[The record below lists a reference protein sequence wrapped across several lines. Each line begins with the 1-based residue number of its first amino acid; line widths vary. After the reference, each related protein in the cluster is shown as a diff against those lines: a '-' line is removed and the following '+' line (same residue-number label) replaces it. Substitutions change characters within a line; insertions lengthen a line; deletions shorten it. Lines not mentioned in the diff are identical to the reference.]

1 MNRMPF
7 DPISF
12 HAGRR
17 QLLQWLSAAGALGV
31 AAPSFAAG
39 LTAAAPLREVP
50 TAVPA
55 VPTWL
60 AACWERGDQFQ
71 VGVLGVDPLREIASF
86 TVPTRAHGLC
96 AEAGGSV
103 LVVARRPGD
112 WLLRWR
118 PTANRDG
125 DAPQAMP
132 LLFWIEPQRAFNGH
146 VVASADGRTL
156 YTTETNLDTGDSC
169 IGVRDARTM
178 VKRDEWPTHGID
190 AHQLLWDRSKPEHLI
205 VANGGVP
212 TAPETGRAKLNLQ
225 RMDSSLVRID
235 ARSGRLDG
243 QWRLADPR
251 LSMRHLAWS
260 TDTSATLGIAMQ
272 SEHAGAEAKAAAPV
286 LAVFDG
292 ERVRAVLPPPV
303 SASPA
308 GTSLVGASPV
318 TPSLA
323 LPSLAGYGGDIAAHR
338 DGFIVSC
345 PRAQGVAHFSSRGDW
360 RDFTPMADAC
370 ALAAVPSASGD
381 RLWVAGRSAVAA
393 WPEAAD
399 AAGAS
404 VTTASVTTAW
414 AATALVATGL
424 PHRASTAPD
433 ISRLDN
439 HWAAIATPATPNTSG

>member
-12 HAGRR
+12 HADRR

-39 LTAAAPLREVP
+39 LTAAAPLRKVP

-60 AACWERGDQFQ
+60 AACWERADQFQ

-86 TVPTRAHGLC
+86 TVPTRAHGLW

-118 PTANRDG
+118 PNANRDG

-156 YTTETNLDTGDSC
+156 YTTETNLDTGGSC
-169 IGVRDARTM
+169 IGVRDARTLA
-178 VKRDEWPTHGID
+178 KRDEWATHGID
-190 AHQLLWDRSKPEHLI
+190 AHQLVWDRSKPGHLM

-212 TAPETGRAKLNLQ
+212 TAPETGRAKLNLAQ
-225 RMDSSLVRID
+225 MDSSLVRID
-235 ARSGRLDG
+235 ARTGQLDG

-251 LSMRHLAWS
+251 LSLRHLVWS
-260 TDTSATLGIAMQ
+260 ADASSTLGIAMQ
-272 SEHAGAEAKAAAPV
+272 AEHADAESKAAAPV

-292 ERVRAVLPPPV
+292 DALRVAAPPI
-303 SASPA
+303 AAPA
-308 GTSLVGASPV
+308 
-318 TPSLA
+318 
-323 LPSLAGYGGDIAAHR
+323 LAGYGGDIAAHR
-338 DGFIVSC
+338 DGFVVSC
-345 PRAQGVAHFSSRGDW
+345 PRAQGLAHFSTRGAW
-360 RDFTPMADAC
+360 RGFTPMAEAC
-370 ALAAVPSASGD
+370 ALAAVGE
-381 RLWVAGRSAVAA
+381 RIWVAGRSAVAPWA
-393 WPEAAD
+393 GDTAAL
-399 AAGAS
+399 AAVLQS
-404 VTTASVTTAW
+404 
-414 AATALVATGL
+414 AAA
-424 PHRASTAPD
+424 APMQ
-433 ISRLDN
+433 IARLDN
-439 HWAAIATPATPNTSG
+439 HWSLAPRPGPVPGLKPA